1 METAG
6 NTEVPE
12 GHVSRDGKVPIT
24 EMVQEMGKEA
34 LKPVAPLNSSSTL
47 QDMSRDYAFFSP
59 GVISAVTAFDRDP
72 VMEYCRICSDLPEA
86 DRPLAI
92 DYSQKFFNGLGIRYV
107 GGTVID
113 LDRRLYAIAKPLWER
128 CRDVIAGIAIIDRSR
143 EFLATTLYYE
153 IAMVDPFALRRMCV
167 VTELPTVG
175 VTIFGISA
183 NTGISYLAPL
193 QYPALPQ
200 LVTEPPTV
208 EAVQAYAAEL
218 KKRKD

>member
-6 NTEVPE
+6 NTDVPE
-12 GHVSRDGKVPIT
+12 GHVSRDGKLPIA
-24 EMVQEMGKEA
+24 EMLQEMGTEA
-34 LKPVAPLNSSSTL
+34 LKPVAPLKSSSTL

-59 GVISAVTAFDRDP
+59 GVINAVTAFDRDP
-72 VMEYCRICSDLPEA
+72 VMEYCRICSDLPES

-107 GGTVID
+107 GDAVID
-113 LDRRLYAIAKPLWER
+113 LDRRLYAIPKTRWPR
-128 CRDVIAGIAIIDRSR
+128 CRDVIAGIAIIDRTR
-143 EFLATTLYYE
+143 DFLATTLYYE
-153 IAMVDPFALRRMCV
+153 LGMVDPFALRKMTV
-167 VTELPTVG
+167 VTELPTVA

-193 QYPALPQ
+193 RYPALPR
-200 LVTEPPTV
+200 LVTESPTAD
-208 EAVQAYAAEL
+208 AVQAYAAEL